1 MAESLIQAG
10 IQSKGARIY
19 GKADELMELDVSQLR
34 DETKFPM
41 SIHIPQDEVER
52 IFRNRLDSE
61 GIPLFRNKRV
71 VGMGHDI
78 ISPGVE
84 VKFEDGS
91 VVQAQYI
98 VGADGSRSTVSVCY
112 STHTRKSYDSP

>member
-1 MAESLIQAG
+1 
-10 IQSKGARIY
+10 
-19 GKADELMELDVSQLR
+19 MEWDVSQLH

-41 SIHIPQDEVER
+41 SVHIPQEDVER
-52 IFRNRLDSE
+52 ILRSRLDSE
-61 GIPLFRNKRV
+61 GIPLFKNKRAI
-71 VGMGHDI
+71 GIGHDI

-91 VVQAQYI
+91 VVRAQYI

-112 STHTRKSYDSP
+112 STHARDSYNFL